1 MRDRIKTRLNAV
13 GGVLG
18 AIAWRGFGL
27 FLFILGGAAG
37 TGAVVVGDWVTGV
50 LIAWVTLMLGVV
62 GALSAPDWTRLNYFR
77 QCADAVLT
85 FAGGRTDLIDFY
97 LCLCKYG
104 HGEWDFAGGRRAA
117 AVHQLRRYRICYA

>member
-50 LIAWVTLMLGVV
+50 LIAWVTLMLGVI
-62 GALSAPDWTRLNYFR
+62 GAIGYAIATTGAATEQDVAKAA
-77 QCADAVLT
+77 QDAVQKANET
-85 FAGGRTDLIDFY
+85 
-97 LCLCKYG
+97 KK
-104 HGEWDFAGGRRAA
+104 
-117 AVHQLRRYRICYA
+117 

>member
-1 MRDRIKTRLNAV
+1 MLDKIKTRLNAV

-50 LIAWVTLMLGVV
+50 VIAWATLMLGVV
-62 GALSAPDWTRLNYFR
+62 GAIGYAIATTGTATEETVAKAT
-77 QCADAVLT
+77 QDAVQKANET
-85 FAGGRTDLIDFY
+85 
-97 LCLCKYG
+97 KK
-104 HGEWDFAGGRRAA
+104 
-117 AVHQLRRYRICYA
+117 

>member
-1 MRDRIKTRLNAV
+1 MRDRIKSRLSAV

-37 TGAVVVGDWVTGV
+37 TGAVVVGDWVVGV

-62 GALSAPDWTRLNYFR
+62 GAIGYAIATTGAVSEQDVAKAA
-77 QCADAVLT
+77 QDAVQKANET
-85 FAGGRTDLIDFY
+85 
-97 LCLCKYG
+97 KK
-104 HGEWDFAGGRRAA
+104 
-117 AVHQLRRYRICYA
+117 

>member
-1 MRDRIKTRLNAV
+1 MRDRIKSRLNAV

-50 LIAWVTLMLGVV
+50 LIAWVTLMLGVI
-62 GALSAPDWTRLNYFR
+62 GAIGYAIATTGAATEQDVAKAA
-77 QCADAVLT
+77 QDAVQKANET
-85 FAGGRTDLIDFY
+85 
-97 LCLCKYG
+97 KK
-104 HGEWDFAGGRRAA
+104 
-117 AVHQLRRYRICYA
+117 

>member
-1 MRDRIKTRLNAV
+1 MRDRMKTRLNAV

-50 LIAWVTLMLGVV
+50 LIAWVTLMLGVI
-62 GALSAPDWTRLNYFR
+62 GAIGYAIATTGTATEETVAKAT
-77 QCADAVLT
+77 QDAVQKANET
-85 FAGGRTDLIDFY
+85 
-97 LCLCKYG
+97 KK
-104 HGEWDFAGGRRAA
+104 
-117 AVHQLRRYRICYA
+117 

>member
-1 MRDRIKTRLNAV
+1 MRNKIKTRLNAV

-50 LIAWVTLMLGVV
+50 VIAWATLMLGVI
-62 GALSAPDWTRLNYFR
+62 GAIGYAIATTGTATEETVAKAT
-77 QCADAVLT
+77 QDAVQKANET
-85 FAGGRTDLIDFY
+85 
-97 LCLCKYG
+97 KK
-104 HGEWDFAGGRRAA
+104 
-117 AVHQLRRYRICYA
+117 

>member
-1 MRDRIKTRLNAV
+1 MREKIKTRLNAV

-50 LIAWVTLMLGVV
+50 LIAWVTLMLGVI
-62 GALSAPDWTRLNYFR
+62 GAIGYAIATTGAATEQDVAKAA
-77 QCADAVLT
+77 QDAVQK
-85 FAGGRTDLIDFY
+85 ANEP
-97 LCLCKYG
+97 KK
-104 HGEWDFAGGRRAA
+104 
-117 AVHQLRRYRICYA
+117 